1 MCICLAAASTA
12 MINSCALLCFPT
24 QISAVH
30 CYTNHSVFAEA
41 QLQKEVLQEKARAT
55 GLEVQVRALCLELAH
70 ARENAGILLALQ
82 KFVRA
87 NASICHVV
95 WQESCAALYA
105 YDRPPLHVLTK
116 SSAACATLVAG
127 IWHDS

>member
-30 CYTNHSVFAEA
+30 CYTNHSVSAEA

-55 GLEVQVRALCLELAH
+55 GLEVQIRALCLELAH
-70 ARENAGILLALQ
+70 ARENAGICWHY
-82 KFVRA
+82 RY
-87 NASICHVV
+87 S
-95 WQESCAALYA
+95 YA
-105 YDRPPLHVLTK
+105 PMPQSVMLCGKIAVQRCMLMTDHP
-116 SSAACATLVAG
+116 CMF
-127 IWHDS
+127 